1 MQYFKVNAVVAIFCL
16 KHKIHDLFIW
26 IFIFPNQILHD
37 MFLGQWISIDIVIDQ
52 KSEIW
57 PKCRSHRQQVLRNTY
72 LLGGSSPYVSCH
84 WVLKIYKYRIMY
96 ELVWIT
102 IFVTSEAIRQLF
114 IAVLSHQL
122 QKIHANECII
132 LFFTRYLMLWAN
144 NSAKNST
151 IAHFAM
157 TAKDGLFWL
166 SIVT

>member
-1 MQYFKVNAVVAIFCL
+1 MQYFKVNTVVAIFCL
-16 KHKIHDLFIW
+16 KHKIYDLFIW

-52 KSEIW
+52 KSEIR
-57 PKCRSHRQQVLRNTY
+57 PKCRSHRQQVLRKTY

-114 IAVLSHQL
+114 IVVLSHQW
-122 QKIHANECII
+122 QKMSFTLTNV
-132 LFFTRYLMLWAN
+132 LFYFYT
-144 NSAKNST
+144 
-151 IAHFAM
+151 
-157 TAKDGLFWL
+157 LFDVM
-166 SIVT
+166 SKQIR